1 MMNPTDDFLDP
12 DLSAMLD
19 SELSKGERVT
29 WVGRPIPWLMAR
41 SVLPVALMGIPFTAF
56 AVFWIAVASGFRFP
70 HFSTWGS
77 LFPLFGVPFVC
88 VGLGMLLS
96 PIWTYRRA
104 TRTIYAITDRRALT
118 IETDPLGRV
127 TTHSFEP
134 PHLTIVTRMQRA
146 DGTGNLVFRREHRG
160 AGRNHRMVDIG
171 FLAVADVREVEDH
184 IRQLIARSDP
194 PGSTRRWEKIG

>member
-1 MMNPTDDFLDP
+1 MMNPTDDFLES

-19 SELSKGERVT
+19 SELSKGERTT

-41 SVLPVALMGIPFTAF
+41 SRLPTALLGIPFTAF
-56 AVFWIAVASGFRFP
+56 AFFWISVASGFRFP
-70 HFSTWGS
+70 DFSTGRG
-77 LFPLFGVPFVC
+77 LFPLFGIPFVC

-127 TTHSFEP
+127 TTQSFEP
-134 PHLTIVTRMQRA
+134 PYLTIVTRMQRA

-160 AGRNHRMVDIG
+160 EGRRHYMVDIG
-171 FLAVADVREVEDH
+171 FLAVADVREVEDR
-184 IRQLIARSDP
+184 IRQLIAQSGP
-194 PGSTRRWEKIG
+194 PGSPRRWEEIG